1 MELTASFGDLLHQF
15 APVFTAPTSQTFLAI
30 VAGWVL
36 SQRHRFITEVI
47 FSSGNV
53 GNGHWSRFHRF
64 FSHAAW
70 DLDAFSLVL
79 TKLVLTIL
87 APGALLVFTVDDT
100 LCRKRGLTLYGAGMH
115 YDPLISSRSKK
126 LVSWGHDWVALSVI
140 VVHPFWAPTKIF
152 ALPIAARLYINRQG
166 LTKGKKSQGKSAKA
180 NKAQG
185 KSTTRATAKKANG
198 KTTAKAN
205 KTTAKKANGK
215 TTAKANKTTAKAT
228 AKKVDGKTPAKANK
242 AAAKADPPHRTR
254 PELALELIQLVAR
267 WFPDAEIL
275 VLGDSAYGGRSVLSH
290 LPPNVHLI
298 SKVHPKGALY
308 EPAPPKIKGT
318 RGPARKKGDRLP
330 DMTAWAAD
338 PKKPWTHLDFDQ
350 FGLQASLSVKT
361 MQALYYKAGRD
372 RLLTIVLVHDREG
385 KRPDQMFYSTKLDW
399 TARQILSA
407 YACRWATECT
417 FEYCK
422 QFLGLE
428 DPANRLPKAVERTA
442 PMALFLYSLVVVWF
456 HRTGHQYVRFP
467 FRPWYKK
474 KAEPSFADMLTTLRR
489 LSYEEKTEG
498 LVANPLSLK
507 TWLAQLTELL
517 SRTG

>member
-1 MELTASFGDLLHQF
+1 MELTASFVDLLHQF

-47 FSSGNV
+47 FSGGQV

-70 DLDAFSLVL
+70 DLDTFSLFL

-87 APGALLVFTVDDT
+87 APGATLIFTVDDT

-126 LVSWGHDWVALSVI
+126 LVSWGHDWVVLSVI
-140 VVHPFWAPTKIF
+140 VVHPFWAPTKVF

-166 LTKGKKSQGKSAKA
+166 LTKGKKSQGKSA
-180 NKAQG
+180 
-185 KSTTRATAKKANG
+185 
-198 KTTAKAN
+198 TAKAN
-205 KTTAKKANGK
+205 KAKG
-215 TTAKANKTTAKAT
+215 KAT
-228 AKKVDGKTPAKANK
+228 AKADKATP
-242 AAAKADPPHRTR
+242 KADPKHRTR
-254 PELALELIQLVAR
+254 PELALELIQLIAR
-267 WFPDAEIL
+267 WSPDAEIL

-298 SKVHPKGALY
+298 SKVHPDGALY

-318 RGPARKKGDRLP
+318 RGPARKKGARLP
-330 DMTAWAAD
+330 GMAAWAAD
-338 PKKPWTHLDFDQ
+338 AAQPGTRLEFDQ
-350 FGLQASLSVKT
+350 FGLHATLEVKT
-361 MQALYYKAGRD
+361 REALYYKAGRD
-372 RLLTIVLVHDREG
+372 RLLKIVLVRDTQG
-385 KRPDQMFYSTKLDW
+385 KRPDQMFYSTKRDW
-399 TARQILSA
+399 TAREILSA

-456 HRTGHQYVRFP
+456 HRTGHQFVRFP
-467 FRPWYKK
+467 FRPWYPK

-489 LSYEEKTEG
+489 LSYDEKTEG
-498 LVANPLSLK
+498 LLENPLSLK